1 MSLPTLEARVANVHS
16 ETLDVVLGPSGS
28 LERQITNKV
37 EFLEYRGIDWDSVS
51 RARVFSFQQ
60 FAYVYPSLVTD
71 LSQRLIVKPRNPY
84 GNQKLLD
91 FKLVIEPIPLEKQ
104 YSLDPFGNTII
115 ELEVA
120 EINHWTTFEVMFCV
134 ERCSGMPN
142 PRVTDSEARVFTQ
155 ATIFT
160 RSNSRMLE
168 VVSGLR
174 MRSKTPL
181 ELATRICDWVSDTM
195 TYKSGV
201 TGVTTTGSQALEIGA
216 GLCQDY
222 AHISLAMLRAAGLP
236 ARYVS
241 GHMLGEGSS
250 HAWLEVI
257 LPGKDGKLE
266 AVGFDPTNRRRPN
279 LGYTVVALG
288 RDYSDVPPTTGSYI
302 GDHAGELHF
311 EKRAGLIE
319 LEFIDARDLSSTDL

>member
-1 MSLPTLEARVANVHS
+1 VSAPTLEARVANVHS
-16 ETLDVVLGPSGS
+16 ELLDVVLGPSGS
-28 LERQITNKV
+28 FERQIAHQV
-37 EFLEYRGIDWDSVS
+37 QFLEYKGIDWDGVA

-71 LSQRLIVKPRNPY
+71 LSQRLIVKPKDAY
-84 GNQKLLD
+84 GGQKLLD
-91 FKLVIEPIPLEKQ
+91 FKLSIEPIPLEKR
-104 YSLDPFGNTII
+104 LVTDAFGNAII

-120 EINHWTTFEVMFCV
+120 AINDWTTFEVIFCV
-134 ERCSGMPN
+134 ERCANLPA
-142 PRVTDSEARVFTQ
+142 PTVTDAQAKGLTQ

-160 RSNSRMLE
+160 RANPRMLE
-168 VVSGLR
+168 VASSLR
-174 MRSKTPL
+174 LRAKTPL
-181 ELATRICDWVSDTM
+181 ELAERICDWVSGAM

-201 TGVTTTGSQALEIGA
+201 TGVATTANQALELGA

-222 AHISLAMLRAAGLP
+222 AHIALALLRSAGLP

-241 GHMLGEGSS
+241 GHMLGEGGS

-257 LPGKDGKLE
+257 VPNQHGKLE
-266 AVGFDPTNRRRPN
+266 AIGFDPTNARRPN
-279 LGYTVVALG
+279 LGYTVVGVG

-311 EKRAGLIE
+311 EKRAGLVE
-319 LEFIDARDLSSTDL
+319 LEFKDARVLSTSK

>member
-1 MSLPTLEARVANVHS
+1 VSLPTLESRVASLKS
-16 ETLDVVLGPSGS
+16 EPLNVVLGPSGS
-28 LERQITNKV
+28 FERQITNQLQ
-37 EFLEYRGIDWDSVS
+37 FLEYKGIDWDSVI

-84 GNQKLLD
+84 GDQKLLD

-104 YSLDPFGNTII
+104 FSRDAFGNTVI

-120 EINHWTTFEVMFCV
+120 HIDDWTTFEVMFCV
-134 ERCSGMPN
+134 ERHARMPA
-142 PRVTDSEARVFTQ
+142 PKLTDAEARVFTQ
-155 ATIFT
+155 PTIFT
-160 RSNSRMLE
+160 RANPPMLE
-168 VVSGLR
+168 AVHGLR
-174 MRSKTPL
+174 LRARTPL
-181 ELATRICDWVSDTM
+181 ELAERICDWVHDTM

-222 AHISLAMLRAAGLP
+222 AHVALAMLRAAGLP
-236 ARYVS
+236 ARYIS

-257 LPGKDGKLE
+257 VPGVDGGLE
-266 AVGFDPTNRRRPN
+266 AIGFDPTNRRRPN
-279 LGYTVVALG
+279 LGYTVVAVG

-319 LEFIDARDLSSTDL
+319 LEFIDV

>member
-1 MSLPTLEARVANVHS
+1 VSLPTLEPRVANVHS
-16 ETLDVVLGPSGS
+16 EPLDVVLGPGGS
-28 LERQITNKV
+28 LERQITHQV
-37 EFLEYRGIDWDSVS
+37 GFLEYKGIDWDSVT

-71 LSQRLIVKPRNPY
+71 LSQRLIVKPRQNY

-91 FKLVIEPIPLEKQ
+91 FKLGVEPIPLEKR
-104 YSLDPFGNTII
+104 LVFDAFGNSLI

-134 ERCSGMPN
+134 ERYANMPA
-142 PRVTDSEARVFTQ
+142 PVVTDFDARGLTQ

-160 RSNSRMLE
+160 RANPRMLE
-168 VVSGLR
+168 IASGLR

-181 ELATRICDWVSDTM
+181 ELSERICDWVSDTM
-195 TYKSGV
+195 TYKAGV
-201 TGVTTTGSQALEIGA
+201 TGVATTAAQALEIGA

-222 AHISLAMLRAAGLP
+222 AHIALALLRAAGLP

-257 LPGKDGKLE
+257 VPNQAGKLE
-266 AVGFDPTNRRRPN
+266 AIGFDPTNRRRPN
-279 LGYTVVALG
+279 LGYTVVAVG

-319 LEFIDARDLSSTDL
+319 LEFTDARVLRTLD

>member
-1 MSLPTLEARVANVHS
+1 MSLPTLEPRVANVHS
-16 ETLDVVLGPSGS
+16 EPLDVVLGPGGS
-28 LERQITNKV
+28 FERQIAHQV
-37 EFLEYRGIDWDSVS
+37 SFLNYKGIDWDSVA

-71 LSQRLIVKPRNPY
+71 LSQRLIVKPKQAY

-91 FKLVIEPIPLEKQ
+91 FKLGIEPIPLEKRFAT
-104 YSLDPFGNTII
+104 DAFGNAII

-120 EINHWTTFEVMFCV
+120 AINDWTTFEVMFCV
-134 ERCSGMPN
+134 ERYANLPA
-142 PRVTDSEARVFTQ
+142 PTVTDLEAKGLTQ

-160 RSNSRMLE
+160 RANSRMLE
-168 VVSGLR
+168 VSSSLKLR
-174 MRSKTPL
+174 ASTPL
-181 ELATRICDWVSDTM
+181 ELSERICDWVSNAM
-195 TYKSGV
+195 TYKAGV
-201 TGVTTTGSQALEIGA
+201 TGVATTATQALELGA

-222 AHISLAMLRAAGLP
+222 AHIALALLRSAGLP

-241 GHMLGEGSS
+241 GHMLGEGGS

-257 LPGKDGKLE
+257 IPNQNGKLE
-266 AVGFDPTNRRRPN
+266 AIGFDPTNARRPN
-279 LGYTVVALG
+279 LGYTVVAFG

-311 EKRAGLIE
+311 EKRAGLVE
-319 LEFIDARDLSSTDL
+319 LEFKDASVLKSL

>member
-319 LEFIDARDLSSTDL
+319 LEFIDA

>member
-1 MSLPTLEARVANVHS
+1 MSLPTLEPRVANVHS

-28 LERQITNKV
+28 LERQITNKI
-37 EFLEYRGIDWDSVS
+37 EFLEYKGIDWDSVT
-51 RARVFSFQQ
+51 RARIFSFQQ

-71 LSQRLIVKPRNPY
+71 LAQRLIVKPRNPY

-104 YSLDPFGNTII
+104 YSLDAFGNTII
-115 ELEVA
+115 QLEVA

-134 ERCSGMPN
+134 ERYVGMPA
-142 PRVTDSEARVFTQ
+142 PKVTDNEARAFTQ

-160 RSNSRMLE
+160 RANSRMTE
-168 VVSGLR
+168 VVNGLR
-174 MRSKTPL
+174 LRAKTPL
-181 ELATRICDWVSDTM
+181 ELATRICDWVSETM

-201 TGVTTTGSQALEIGA
+201 TGVTTTASQALEIGA

-222 AHISLAMLRAAGLP
+222 AHIALALLRAAGLP

-241 GHMLGEGSS
+241 GHMLGEGGS

-257 LPGKDGKLE
+257 LPDQDGKLE
-266 AVGFDPTNRRRPN
+266 AFGFDPTNLRRPN

-319 LEFIDARDLSSTDL
+319 LEFDDARVLSMIDR